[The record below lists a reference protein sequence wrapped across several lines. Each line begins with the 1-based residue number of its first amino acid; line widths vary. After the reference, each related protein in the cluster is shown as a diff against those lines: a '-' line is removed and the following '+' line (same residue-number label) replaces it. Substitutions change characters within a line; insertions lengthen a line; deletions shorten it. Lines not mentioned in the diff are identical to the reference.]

1 MSQNPLKPI
10 RRNCVQV
17 YRLPHL
23 DHFCQET
30 LLPYERK
37 DKALRT
43 RDQRRYRNA
52 LSDYII
58 SAARKILSVL
68 CCKIE
73 ENGYRSKEVNFRTI
87 TR

>member
-1 MSQNPLKPI
+1 MSQNPRKPI

-23 DHFCQET
+23 DHFCQEN

-58 SAARKILSVL
+58 SAARKIYQFYAVKLKKTVTAVR
-68 CCKIE
+68 
-73 ENGYRSKEVNFRTI
+73 RSTFAQ
-87 TR
+87 

>member
-1 MSQNPLKPI
+1 MSQNPRKPI

-30 LLPYERK
+30 LLPYERE
-37 DKALRT
+37 DKTLRT

-58 SAARKILSVL
+58 SAARKNLSVL

-73 ENGYRSKEVNFRTI
+73 ENGYRSKEVNSRTI
-87 TR
+87 TL